1 MSERPESFISA
12 LSSVIFRLLC
22 SPMSSFW
29 LWFSLHLFS
38 RLYGLNFEATGMER
52 PETVRFGF
60 SGYFIFIFCWYFPL
74 VMSFDRCRSIC
85 WGAESSR

>member
-1 MSERPESFISA
+1 MSDRPESFISE
-12 LSSVIFRLLC
+12 LSSVIFRMLC

-29 LWFSLHLFS
+29 LWSSLNLFS
-38 RLYGLNFEATGMER
+38 RLYRLNSEATGMER

-60 SGYFIFIFCWYFPL
+60 SDYLIFMFCWYFPL

-85 WGAESSR
+85 LGEESSR